1 MKLNSIQKAAFSL
14 IQQDFRYIY
23 TVIKYINPEESNY
36 IPSMLPYLGVIVDGA
51 EDWLKAIRSS
61 NKNKVY
67 MPLFDESETIFYE
80 QVRSSIKMWQQN
92 YNVIYELLEKAY
104 LVSNDY
110 FGNVCG
116 QIIKKFNLYDI
127 YGMDTVNGVICGNT
141 ILDYYYSPFFSYS
154 GNNGEYIKSMFKIGG
169 KYIRLFN
176 AMDDF
181 QINDKLKFRCV
192 DYGGIIKSPVGNEY
206 SDKFVLMSILCQINF
221 LVYGIDK
228 WIKDETPTKLRFGYL
243 LYFSLINVIEQINEK
258 LGITLKIDSRWK
270 SDKFRNCMAHYKL
283 GIELSQ
289 GDLIHNDLMFG
300 LTEKLFGENYYIVK
314 SSIYRELE
322 ALSKQIGKYLE
333 LPQKMVYLQ

>member
-1 MKLNSIQKAAFSL
+1 MKLNPIQKAAFSL

-61 NKNKVY
+61 NKYKVY
-67 MPLFDESETIFYE
+67 TPLFDESETIFYE

-110 FGNVCG
+110 FGNICG

-127 YGMDTVNGVICGNT
+127 YGMDTINGVICGNT

-181 QINDKLKFRCV
+181 QINDKLKFRYV

-221 LVYGIDK
+221 LVYGIGK
-228 WIKDETPTKLRFGYL
+228 WIKNETPTKLRFGYL

-289 GDLIHNDLMFG
+289 GDLIYNDLMFG
-300 LTEKLFGENYYIVK
+300 LTEKMFGENYYIVK